1 MYRQSEEQIARQIIE
16 YNKTTVLDGIAKKYA
31 RLFKAIKDY
40 EYISIKGTEIQEQD
54 ISIEINSLLEEVGI
68 SEDNARLLYA
78 EYEMIVDDWKNACGE
93 NDG

>member
-1 MYRQSEEQIARQIIE
+1 MYRQSAEQRARQIIE
-16 YNKTTVLDGIAKKYA
+16 YNKTTVLDGITKKYA
-31 RLFKAIKDY
+31 KLFKAIEDY

-68 SEDNARLLYA
+68 SEDDARLMFE
-78 EYEMIVDDWKNACGE
+78 EYQVLVDDWKNACGE

>member
-1 MYRQSEEQIARQIIE
+1 MYRQSAEQIARQIIE

-31 RLFKAIKDY
+31 RLFKAIEDY

-54 ISIEINSLLEEVGI
+54 VSIEINCLLEEVGI
-68 SEDNARLLYA
+68 TEDDARLMFE
-78 EYEMIVDDWKNACGE
+78 EYQVLVDDWKNACGE